1 MCSIEV
7 HKFPPATRD
16 EPCTSMLFEHGAP
29 SRRSEPEEPEAS
41 AKLAR
46 SAILSAADQPASSPE
61 AQAQCRLNPPHAAS
75 TSSASPTT

>member
-1 MCSIEV
+1 
-7 HKFPPATRD
+7 
-16 EPCTSMLFEHGAP
+16 MLFEHGAP

-46 SAILSAADQPASSPE
+46 AAILSAADQPASSPE
-61 AQAQCRLNPPHAAS
+61 AQAQCRLKPPHAAS